1 MTRRP
6 FWEPTLA
13 SLAAR
18 HPSGHVRR
26 GPPLVRTVARASA
39 RPELESTAPT
49 PESGANAARI
59 GTLSAVPR
67 LGRLSFLL
75 LLAGCK
81 VFDASLVDPTI
92 DAGETDAEAPP
103 DTGPP
108 PVDAGP
114 VEMCPDG
121 TALRRPPARPTAMD
135 DGDQRLVVGLRDIR
149 LRQSGEAWRDIGL
162 DLDGLCTNN
171 ALADVECQ
179 PPSDVGVQIDGNGGI
194 DNAFHSLFEV
204 IDLVFPSLAET
215 AGMVSEGGVGVV
227 VLQIDGW
234 NGTADDSRVDVL
246 LTQSVAGT
254 AGTAEQ
260 TEAPAAEFVEFVPMM
275 PGTMTPLPP
284 PAWDGNDWMWVREET
299 FLMGDVTRPRVRD
312 SNAYIANR
320 QLVMRLPDRAE
331 IIFAGEDQGIKV
343 QLTDAY
349 AIGTF
354 DEAFERVSPM
364 TVAGRWS
371 VIDLLDTA
379 SSVNICA
386 GDTEYGIL
394 QRKLDEVADVRV
406 TPGTGGT
413 DVVCDAVSIGVTF
426 EGYRVRIADLEPGN
440 PLPDGCE

>member
-1 MTRRP
+1 M
-6 FWEPTLA
+6 
-13 SLAAR
+13 
-18 HPSGHVRR
+18 
-26 GPPLVRTVARASA
+26 
-39 RPELESTAPT
+39 
-49 PESGANAARI
+49 
-59 GTLSAVPR
+59 PR
-67 LGRLSFLL
+67 LGRLSHLL
-75 LLAGCK
+75 WLVGCLAGCK
-81 VFDASLVDPTI
+81 VFDASLVDPPV

-108 PVDAGP
+108 PFDAGP
-114 VEMCPDG
+114 VETCPDG
-121 TALRRPPARPTAMD
+121 TALRRPPARPTSLD
-135 DGDQRLVVGLRDIR
+135 EGEDQRLVIGLRDIR

-254 AGTAEQ
+254 AGTAAQ
-260 TEAPAAEFVEFVPMM
+260 TEAPPAEFVEFVPMM

-299 FLMGDVTRPRVRD
+299 FLMGDVSRPRVRD

-406 TPGTGGT
+406 TPGTGGA
-413 DVVCDAVSIGVTF
+413 DVVCDAVSLGVTF
-426 EGYRVRIADLEPGN
+426 EGYRVRIAGLEPGN

>member
-1 MTRRP
+1 MRQ
-6 FWEPTLA
+6 
-13 SLAAR
+13 
-18 HPSGHVRR
+18 
-26 GPPLVRTVARASA
+26 
-39 RPELESTAPT
+39 
-49 PESGANAARI
+49 SGANDARI
-59 GTLSAVPR
+59 GTLCSVPR
-67 LGRLSFLL
+67 LGRLSLL
-75 LLAGCK
+75 LLLFGCN

-92 DAGETDAEAPP
+92 DGGGGV
-103 DTGPP
+103 DTGPTTDTGTP
-108 PVDAGP
+108 PVDSGGVA
-114 VEMCPDG
+114 MCPDG
-121 TALRRPPARPTAMD
+121 TPLRRPPARPTSAD
-135 DGDQRLVVGLRDIR
+135 DGDQRLVMGLRDIR
-149 LRQSGEAWRDIGL
+149 LRQTGEAWREIGL

-179 PPSDVGVQIDGNGGI
+179 PPSDVGVQIDGTGGI

-204 IDLVFPSLAET
+204 IDVVFPSLAST
-215 AGMVSEGGVGVV
+215 AGMVSEAGVGVV

-234 NGTADDSRVDVL
+234 NGTANDSRVDVL

-254 AGTAEQ
+254 TGTADQ
-260 TEAPAAEFVEFVPMM
+260 TEAPPVEFVAFEPMM

-284 PAWDGNDWMWVREET
+284 PTWEGNDWLWVREET

-312 SNAYIANR
+312 SNAFIANG

-331 IIFAGEDQGIKV
+331 IIFAGEDQGIRV

-349 AIGTF
+349 AFGTF
-354 DEAFERVSPM
+354 DAAFERLSPM

-406 TPGTGGT
+406 TPGTGGV
-413 DVVCDAVSIGVTF
+413 DVLCDAVSLGVTF
-426 EGYRVRIADLEPGN
+426 EGYRVRIAGIEPGA